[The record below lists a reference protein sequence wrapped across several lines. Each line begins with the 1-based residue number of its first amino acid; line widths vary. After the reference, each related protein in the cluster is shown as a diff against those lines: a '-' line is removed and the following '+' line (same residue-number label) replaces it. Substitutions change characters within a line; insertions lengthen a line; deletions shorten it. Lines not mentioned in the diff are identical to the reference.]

1 MAQLISTLLLV
12 SLRAVLRSHVGDPLS
27 KDFPLTEGF
36 EASHLASHIHQVEGL
51 MIPLGVWNGPSH
63 PPCAD
68 CHRAIE
74 DNNSEPLSSK
84 ELIPFKNSDSVLPSR
99 GDEAYI
105 RAYRVLMSQISLQEF
120 QPGSKEIDEMA
131 TKVYGAMQRIMPLLN
146 LGGTW
151 TTLQTI
157 LFKGAGAFVRPR
169 PGESPNKS
177 LEGLLKLRIG
187 CFDPKIRVSFSD
199 EAERQRKIIQAL
211 LSLTMYFHSQS
222 RNDCAFESHEF
233 LFVVGGCQADSESE
247 PVFKAKVKAK
257 VKAKEVNIKKVLSK
271 EVFIFV
277 DYLGVWF
284 RGSDGRLSGASPGI
298 INFTGSKTVFG
309 LSHADSAYSHAAY
322 VPHAHPL
329 PSIQTERK

>member
-1 MAQLISTLLLV
+1 M
-12 SLRAVLRSHVGDPLS
+12 
-27 KDFPLTEGF
+27 
-36 EASHLASHIHQVEGL
+36 
-51 MIPLGVWNGPSH
+51 PLGVWNGPSH
-63 PPCAD
+63 PPYAD
-68 CHRAIE
+68 CHRAIK
-74 DNNSEPLSSK
+74 DNNGEPLSSE
-84 ELIPFKNSDSVLPSR
+84 ELIPFNNSDSVLPSR

-131 TKVYGAMQRIMPLLN
+131 TK
-146 LGGTW
+146 
-151 TTLQTI
+151 TI

-199 EAERQRKIIQAL
+199 EAERQRKVIQAL

-222 RNDCAFESHEF
+222 RNDCASESHEF

-298 INFTGSKTVFG
+298 MNFTGSKTVFE
-309 LSHADSAYSHAAY
+309 LSHADSAYSHTAY

-329 PSIQTERK
+329 PSIQTERKEFAIY